1 MKLPCKVIED
11 MLPMYYD
18 GLCSDET
25 GELVAEHLRDCPEC
39 RRMMED
45 LSSEVELP
53 AQPVDDLKPLADIQA
68 QWKKEKRRSMGK
80 GIRATLAVLLA
91 VLALWTAIWY
101 FGYAIHYDRLAGK
114 MEQITGETAAMTT
127 ASHYAIYD
135 DYPVILKKPGFLGEG
150 GFVHV
155 AYTTGHYI
163 YLDDDWK
170 QIGQNS
176 DTYIDLFFYPKF
188 GGGYEAAVMIEK
200 QDGTV
205 WAWLTP
211 ELGLDLER
219 HGADNLNKGQIDDLE
234 YLLKHHH
241 KQITDL
247 VETAERFFE
256 IDLFAEE

>member
-25 GELVAEHLRDCPEC
+25 GGLVAEHLEDCPDC
-39 RRMMED
+39 RRMLED
-45 LSSEVELP
+45 LKSEVALP
-53 AQPVDDLKPLADIQA
+53 NEPVDDLKPLADIQA
-68 QWKKEKRRSMGK
+68 QWKKEKRRSMRK

-91 VLALWTAIWY
+91 ILALWTGVWY

-114 MEQITGETAAMTT
+114 MEPVTYEEDFLTS
-127 ASHYAIYD
+127 ASHYTIYND
-135 DYPVILKKPGFLGEG
+135 HPVLLKKPGFLGEG

-155 AYTTGHYI
+155 AHQFTSI
-163 YLDDDWK
+163 YLNEEWV

-200 QDGTV
+200 KNGTV

-219 HGADNLNKGQIDDLE
+219 HEADNLNKGQLDDLE

-241 KQITDL
+241 KQITAL
-247 VETAERFFE
+247 VETAESFFE
-256 IDLFAEE
+256 IDLFAEQ